1 MVVVVG
7 NSLKRPLTVI
17 INRIGRMV
25 VFIPLKSEDRRPN
38 RISQINTYLQS
49 ILTSHQSAII
59 FSDTIRVGFSR
70 YNTAPSVVFLLAYL
84 SAFSD
89 PTYLVEIFLIHCRK
103 SLDCLVRSHLL

>member
-25 VFIPLKSEDRRPN
+25 VFIPLESEDRRPN

-59 FSDTIRVGFSR
+59 FSDTIRVGLQSIQYCSFSSIPLGIPVCLFR
-70 YNTAPSVVFLLAYL
+70 SHI
-84 SAFSD
+84 SC
-89 PTYLVEIFLIHCRK
+89 EIFLIHCRK
-103 SLDCLVRSHLL
+103 VIGFV